1 LHEQELQLTLQF
13 TFHTLITTE
22 NWVSAVKE
30 EKEQE
35 VKARLPKLR
44 YVLKFTKETKGKQK
58 C

>member
-1 LHEQELQLTLQF
+1 MQLTS
-13 TFHTLITTE
+13 HTLITTE

-35 VKARLPKLR
+35 VKSRLPKLH
-44 YVLKFTKETKGKQK
+44 YVLKFTKETKGKQR